1 MRPWQVT
8 VLARAPVPG
17 RAKTRL
23 IPRLGAERA
32 AALQAHLTELAL
44 RRACESGAHVALWI
58 SGPVDPHTAELARR
72 FDAELRKQPEGD
84 LGTRMLAA
92 TVHAHCSEWRSIIIG
107 TDCPAQRADDLLQ
120 ARDRLET
127 CDVVLQPALDGG
139 YVLIGMNRPHPELFL
154 DMPWGSDA
162 VLERTRRRCA
172 DHRLTLSELLALPD
186 LDRPDDLDL
195 AIASGLLGGTLW
207 S

>member
-1 MRPWQVT
+1 MRPWQVA

-44 RRACESGAHVALWI
+44 QRACESGAPVALWI
-58 SGPVDPHTAELARR
+58 SGPVDAHTAELARR
-72 FDAELRKQPEGD
+72 CGAELHEQPEGD
-84 LGTRMLAA
+84 LGIRMLAA
-92 TVHAHCSEWRSIIIG
+92 AVHAHRTERSSIIIG
-107 TDCPAQRADDLLQ
+107 TDCPAQRPDDLRQ

-127 CDVVLQPALDGG
+127 SDVVLQPALDGG

-162 VLERTRRRCA
+162 VLDNTRRRCA
-172 DHRLTLSELLALPD
+172 EHRLTLSELHALPD

-195 AIASGLLGGTLW
+195 AIATGLLEGTLW

>member
-1 MRPWQVT
+1 M
-8 VLARAPVPG
+8 
-17 RAKTRL
+17 
-23 IPRLGAERA
+23 
-32 AALQAHLTELAL
+32 H
-44 RRACESGAHVALWI
+44 HVALWI
-58 SGPVDPHTAELARR
+58 SGPVDAHTAELARR
-72 FDAELRKQPEGD
+72 YGAELREQPEGD
-84 LGTRMLAA
+84 LGARMLAA
-92 TVHAHCSEWRSIIIG
+92 TVHAHRTERSSIIIG
-107 TDCPAQRADDLLQ
+107 TDCPAQRADDLLH

-162 VLERTRRRCA
+162 VLDNTRRRCA
-172 DHRLTLSELLALPD
+172 EHRLTLSELRALPD

-195 AIASGLLGGTLW
+195 AIATGLLEGTLW